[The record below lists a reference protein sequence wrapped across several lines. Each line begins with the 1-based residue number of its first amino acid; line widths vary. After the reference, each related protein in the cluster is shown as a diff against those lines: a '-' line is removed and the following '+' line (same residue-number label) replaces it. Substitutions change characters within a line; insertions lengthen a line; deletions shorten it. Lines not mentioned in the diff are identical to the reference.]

1 MNKFRSDKMNNE
13 ENNSMSMA
21 DLLKDYDVKKLNVG
35 DIVKGEILSINNDEA
50 MVNIN
55 YYRDG
60 IVKRSEVSHDE
71 VEVSDV
77 LNVGDTI
84 NLMIVSLDDGD
95 GNVLLSK
102 NKADEIIA
110 WDEVKAS
117 YKNNET
123 LTLKVKEQVKGGVVA
138 LYKGIRVFIPG
149 SQVSRERGI
158 ELSTLVGKELEVRV
172 IEFDK
177 RDKKVVASRRIL
189 EEAQYNEEK
198 KALWNLVKKGEKR
211 EGKVTRIVKF
221 GAFVDIGGIEGLVHI
236 SDLAWGRVKR
246 IEDVVSVG
254 DVVEVYVGDFDKE
267 KERLSLAIKDI
278 KKDPWEDAKA
288 TLKVNDVVTGKVV
301 KFLNFGAFV
310 EVLPG
315 VEGLVHIS
323 EITEENIAKPS
334 DVLTIGGEVKVK
346 ILDINS
352 ADKKMSLS
360 IKEAVEKS
368 REYEKFND
376 DFEGESLAGLF
387 KDFKF

>member
-1 MNKFRSDKMNNE
+1 MNNE

-117 YKNNET
+117 YKNNDA
-123 LTLKVKEQVKGGVVA
+123 LTLKFKEQVKGGVVA

-149 SQVSRERGI
+149 SQVSRERGV

-189 EEAQYNEEK
+189 EEEQYNEEK

-211 EGKVTRIVKF
+211 EGKVTRIAKF

-246 IEDVVSVG
+246 VEDVVSVG

>member
-1 MNKFRSDKMNNE
+1 MNNE

-71 VEVSDV
+71 VEVSEV

-149 SQVSRERGI
+149 SQVSRERGV

-189 EEAQYNEEK
+189 EEEQYNEEK
-198 KALWNLVKKGEKR
+198 KALWNSVKKGEKR
-211 EGKVTRIVKF
+211 EGKVTRIAKF
-221 GAFVDIGGIEGLVHI
+221 GAFVDIGGIEGLVHL

-246 IEDVVSVG
+246 VEDVVSVG
-254 DVVEVYVGDFDKE
+254 DRVEVYVGDFDKE

-278 KKDPWEDAKA
+278 KKDPWEDAKS

-323 EITEENIAKPS
+323 EITEDNIAKPS

-360 IKEAVEKS
+360 IKDAVEKS
-368 REYEKFND
+368 KEYEKFND
-376 DFEGESLAGLF
+376 SFEGESLAGLF

>member
-1 MNKFRSDKMNNE
+1 MNNE

-60 IVKRSEVSHDE
+60 IVKRSEISHDE
-71 VEVSDV
+71 VEISEV
-77 LNVGDTI
+77 LNVGDTV
-84 NLMIVSLDDGD
+84 NLMIVNLDDGD

-123 LTLKVKEQVKGGVVA
+123 LNLKVKEQVKGGVVA

-149 SQVSRERGI
+149 SQVSRERGV

-189 EEAQYNEEK
+189 EEEQYNEEK
-198 KALWNLVKKGEKR
+198 KALWNSVKKGEKR
-211 EGKVTRIVKF
+211 EGKVTRIAKF
-221 GAFVDIGGIEGLVHI
+221 GAFVDIGGIEGLVHL

-246 IEDVVSVG
+246 VEDVVSVG
-254 DVVEVYVGDFDKE
+254 DRVEVYVGDFDKE

-278 KKDPWEDAKA
+278 KKDPWEDAKS

-301 KFLNFGAFV
+301 KFLNFGAFI

-323 EITEENIAKPS
+323 EITEDNIAKPS

-368 REYEKFND
+368 KEYEKFND
-376 DFEGESLAGLF
+376 SFEGESLAGLF

>member
-1 MNKFRSDKMNNE
+1 MNNE

-149 SQVSRERGI
+149 SQVSRERGVK
-158 ELSTLVGKELEVRV
+158 LSTLVGKELEVRV

-189 EEAQYNEEK
+189 EEEQYNEEK

-211 EGKVTRIVKF
+211 EGKVTRIAKF

-246 IEDVVSVG
+246 VEDVVSVG

-323 EITEENIAKPS
+323 EITEDNIAKPS

>member
-1 MNKFRSDKMNNE
+1 MNNE

-77 LNVGDTI
+77 LNVGDTV
-84 NLMIVSLDDGD
+84 NLMIVNLDDGD

-123 LTLKVKEQVKGGVVA
+123 LNLKVKEQVKGGVVA

-149 SQVSRERGI
+149 SQVSRERGV

-211 EGKVTRIVKF
+211 EGKVTRIAKF

-246 IEDVVSVG
+246 VEDVVSVG

-323 EITEENIAKPS
+323 EITEDNIAKPS

>member
-1 MNKFRSDKMNNE
+1 MNNE

-60 IVKRSEVSHDE
+60 VVKRSEISHDE
-71 VEVSDV
+71 VEISEV
-77 LNVGDTI
+77 LNVGDTV
-84 NLMIVSLDDGD
+84 NLMIVNLDDGD

-123 LTLKVKEQVKGGVVA
+123 LNLKVKEQVKGGVVA

-149 SQVSRERGI
+149 SQVSRERGV

-189 EEAQYNEEK
+189 EEEQYNEEK
-198 KALWNLVKKGEKR
+198 KALWNSVKKGEKR
-211 EGKVTRIVKF
+211 EGKVTRIAKF
-221 GAFVDIGGIEGLVHI
+221 GAFVDIGGIEGLVHL

-246 IEDVVSVG
+246 VEDVVSVG
-254 DVVEVYVGDFDKE
+254 DRVEVYVGDFDKE

-278 KKDPWEDAKA
+278 KKDPWEDAKS

-323 EITEENIAKPS
+323 EITEDNIAKPS

-360 IKEAVEKS
+360 IKDALEKS
-368 REYEKFND
+368 KEYEKFND
-376 DFEGESLAGLF
+376 SFEGESLAGLF

>member
-1 MNKFRSDKMNNE
+1 MNNE

-211 EGKVTRIVKF
+211 EGKVTRIAKF

-246 IEDVVSVG
+246 VEDVVSVG

-278 KKDPWEDAKA
+278 KKDPWEDVKEA
-288 TLKVNDVVTGKVV
+288 LKVNDVVTGKVV

>member
-1 MNKFRSDKMNNE
+1 MNNE

-149 SQVSRERGI
+149 SQVSRERGVD
-158 ELSTLVGKELEVRV
+158 LSTLVGKALEVRV

-189 EEAQYNEEK
+189 EEAQHNEEK

-211 EGKVTRIVKF
+211 EGKVTRIAKF

-246 IEDVVSVG
+246 VEDVVSVG

-278 KKDPWEDAKA
+278 KKDPWEDAKS

>member
-1 MNKFRSDKMNNE
+1 MNNE

-71 VEVSDV
+71 VEVSEV

-149 SQVSRERGI
+149 SQVSRERGV

-211 EGKVTRIVKF
+211 EGKVTRIAKF

-246 IEDVVSVG
+246 VEDVVSVG

-278 KKDPWEDAKA
+278 KKDPWEDAKS

>member
-1 MNKFRSDKMNNE
+1 MNNE

-60 IVKRSEVSHDE
+60 IVKRSEISHDE
-71 VEVSDV
+71 VEISEV

-84 NLMIVSLDDGD
+84 NLMIVNLDDGD

-149 SQVSRERGI
+149 SQVSRERGV

-189 EEAQYNEEK
+189 EEEQYNEEK
-198 KALWNLVKKGEKR
+198 KALWNSVKKGEKR
-211 EGKVTRIVKF
+211 EGKVTRIAKF
-221 GAFVDIGGIEGLVHI
+221 GAFVDIGGIEGLVHL

-246 IEDVVSVG
+246 VEDVVSVG
-254 DVVEVYVGDFDKE
+254 DRVEVYVGDFDKE

-278 KKDPWEDAKA
+278 KKDPWEDAKS

-323 EITEENIAKPS
+323 EITEDNIAKPS

-360 IKEAVEKS
+360 IKDAVEKS
-368 REYEKFND
+368 KEYEKFND
-376 DFEGESLAGLF
+376 SFEGESLAGLF

>member
-1 MNKFRSDKMNNE
+1 MNNE

>member
-1 MNKFRSDKMNNE
+1 MNNE

-60 IVKRSEVSHDE
+60 IVRRSEVSHDE

-211 EGKVTRIVKF
+211 EGKVTRIAKF

-246 IEDVVSVG
+246 VEDVVSVG

>member
-1 MNKFRSDKMNNE
+1 MNNE

-60 IVKRSEVSHDE
+60 IVKRSEISHDE

-149 SQVSRERGI
+149 SQVSRERGV

-211 EGKVTRIVKF
+211 EGKVTRIAKF

-246 IEDVVSVG
+246 VEDVVSVG

>member
-1 MNKFRSDKMNNE
+1 MNNE

-60 IVKRSEVSHDE
+60 VVKRSEISHDE
-71 VEVSDV
+71 VEISEV
-77 LNVGDTI
+77 LNVGDTV
-84 NLMIVSLDDGD
+84 NLMIVNLDDGD

-123 LTLKVKEQVKGGVVA
+123 LNLKVKEQVKGGVVA

-149 SQVSRERGI
+149 SQVSRERGV

-189 EEAQYNEEK
+189 EEEQYNEEK
-198 KALWNLVKKGEKR
+198 KALWNSVKKGEKR
-211 EGKVTRIVKF
+211 EGKVTRIAKF
-221 GAFVDIGGIEGLVHI
+221 GAFVDIGGIEGLVHL

-246 IEDVVSVG
+246 VEDVVSVG
-254 DVVEVYVGDFDKE
+254 DRVEVYIGDFDKE

-278 KKDPWEDAKA
+278 KKDPWEDAKS

-323 EITEENIAKPS
+323 EITEDNIAKPS

-360 IKEAVEKS
+360 IKDAVEKS
-368 REYEKFND
+368 KEYEKFND
-376 DFEGESLAGLF
+376 SFEGESLAGLF

>member
-1 MNKFRSDKMNNE
+1 MNNE

-60 IVKRSEVSHDE
+60 VVKRSEISHDE
-71 VEVSDV
+71 VEISEV
-77 LNVGDTI
+77 LNVGDTV
-84 NLMIVSLDDGD
+84 NLMIVNLDDGD

-123 LTLKVKEQVKGGVVA
+123 LNLKVKEQVKGGVVA

-149 SQVSRERGI
+149 SQVSRERGV

-189 EEAQYNEEK
+189 EEEQYNEEK
-198 KALWNLVKKGEKR
+198 KALWNSVKKGEKR
-211 EGKVTRIVKF
+211 EGKVTRIAKF
-221 GAFVDIGGIEGLVHI
+221 GAFVDIGGIEGLVHL

-246 IEDVVSVG
+246 VEDVVSVG
-254 DVVEVYVGDFDKE
+254 DRVEVYVGDFDKE

-360 IKEAVEKS
+360 IKDAVEKS
-368 REYEKFND
+368 KEYEKFND
-376 DFEGESLAGLF
+376 SFEGESLAGLF

>member
-1 MNKFRSDKMNNE
+1 MNNE

-71 VEVSDV
+71 VEVSEV

-149 SQVSRERGI
+149 SQVSRERGV

-189 EEAQYNEEK
+189 EEEQYNEEK
-198 KALWNLVKKGEKR
+198 KALWNSVKKGEKR
-211 EGKVTRIVKF
+211 EGKVTRIAKF
-221 GAFVDIGGIEGLVHI
+221 GAFVDIGGIEGLVHL

-246 IEDVVSVG
+246 VEDVVSVG
-254 DVVEVYVGDFDKE
+254 DRVEVYIGDFDKE

-278 KKDPWEDAKA
+278 KKDPWEDAKS

-323 EITEENIAKPS
+323 EITEDNIAKPS

-368 REYEKFND
+368 KEYEKFND
-376 DFEGESLAGLF
+376 SFEGESLAGLF

>member
-1 MNKFRSDKMNNE
+1 MNNE

-60 IVKRSEVSHDE
+60 IVKRSEISHDE
-71 VEVSDV
+71 VEISDV
-77 LNVGDTI
+77 LNVGDTV
-84 NLMIVSLDDGD
+84 NLMIVNLDDGD

-149 SQVSRERGI
+149 SQVSRERGV

-211 EGKVTRIVKF
+211 EGKVTRIAKF

-246 IEDVVSVG
+246 VEDVVSVG

>member
-1 MNKFRSDKMNNE
+1 MNNE

-117 YKNNET
+117 YKNNDT

-149 SQVSRERGI
+149 SQVSRERGV

-211 EGKVTRIVKF
+211 EGKVTRIAKF

-246 IEDVVSVG
+246 VEDVVSVG

>member
-1 MNKFRSDKMNNE
+1 MNNE

-211 EGKVTRIVKF
+211 EGKVTRIAKF

-246 IEDVVSVG
+246 VEDVVSVG

-352 ADKKMSLS
+352 TDKKMSLS

>member
-1 MNKFRSDKMNNE
+1 MNNE

-71 VEVSDV
+71 VEVSEV
-77 LNVGDTI
+77 LNVGDTV
-84 NLMIVSLDDGD
+84 NLMIVNLDDGD

-123 LTLKVKEQVKGGVVA
+123 LNLKVKEQVKGGVVA

-149 SQVSRERGI
+149 SQVSRERGV

-189 EEAQYNEEK
+189 EEEQYNEEK
-198 KALWNLVKKGEKR
+198 KALWNSVKKGEKR
-211 EGKVTRIVKF
+211 EGKVTRIAKF
-221 GAFVDIGGIEGLVHI
+221 GAFVDIGGIEGLVHL

-246 IEDVVSVG
+246 VEDVVSVG
-254 DVVEVYVGDFDKE
+254 DRVEVYVGDFDKE

-368 REYEKFND
+368 KEYEKFND
-376 DFEGESLAGLF
+376 SFEGESLAGLF

>member
-1 MNKFRSDKMNNE
+1 MNNE

-60 IVKRSEVSHDE
+60 IVRRSEVSHDE
-71 VEVSDV
+71 VEVSEV

-149 SQVSRERGI
+149 SQVSRERGV

-211 EGKVTRIVKF
+211 EGKVTRIAKF

-246 IEDVVSVG
+246 VEDVVSVG

>member
-1 MNKFRSDKMNNE
+1 MNNE

-60 IVKRSEVSHDE
+60 IVRRSEVSHDE
-71 VEVSDV
+71 VEVSEV

-149 SQVSRERGI
+149 SQVSRERGV

-189 EEAQYNEEK
+189 EEEQYNEEK
-198 KALWNLVKKGEKR
+198 KALWNSVKKGEKR
-211 EGKVTRIVKF
+211 EGKVTRIAKF
-221 GAFVDIGGIEGLVHI
+221 GAFVDIGGIEGLVHL

-246 IEDVVSVG
+246 VEDVVSVG
-254 DVVEVYVGDFDKE
+254 DRVEVYVGDFDKE

-278 KKDPWEDAKA
+278 KKDPWEDAKS

-323 EITEENIAKPS
+323 EITEDNIAKPS

-360 IKEAVEKS
+360 IKDAVEKS
-368 REYEKFND
+368 KEYEKFND
-376 DFEGESLAGLF
+376 SFEGESLAGLF

>member
-1 MNKFRSDKMNNE
+1 MNNE

-60 IVKRSEVSHDE
+60 IVRRSEVSHDE
-71 VEVSDV
+71 VEVSEV

-149 SQVSRERGI
+149 SQVSRERGV

-211 EGKVTRIVKF
+211 EGKVTRIAKF

-246 IEDVVSVG
+246 VEDVVSVG
-254 DVVEVYVGDFDKE
+254 DRVEVYVGDFDKE

-278 KKDPWEDAKA
+278 KKDPWEDAKS

-323 EITEENIAKPS
+323 EITEDNIAKPS

-360 IKEAVEKS
+360 IKDAVEKS
-368 REYEKFND
+368 KEYEKFND
-376 DFEGESLAGLF
+376 SFEGESLAGLF

>member
-1 MNKFRSDKMNNE
+1 MNNE

-60 IVKRSEVSHDE
+60 VVKRSEISHDE
-71 VEVSDV
+71 VEISEV
-77 LNVGDTI
+77 LNVGDTV
-84 NLMIVSLDDGD
+84 NLMIVNLDDGD

-123 LTLKVKEQVKGGVVA
+123 LNLKVKEQVKGGVVA

-149 SQVSRERGI
+149 SQVSRERGV

-189 EEAQYNEEK
+189 EEEQYNEEK
-198 KALWNLVKKGEKR
+198 KALWNSVKKGEKR
-211 EGKVTRIVKF
+211 EGKVTRIAKF
-221 GAFVDIGGIEGLVHI
+221 GAFVDIGGIEGLVHL

-246 IEDVVSVG
+246 VEDVVSVG
-254 DVVEVYVGDFDKE
+254 DRVEVYVGDFDKE

-323 EITEENIAKPS
+323 EITEDNIAKPS

-368 REYEKFND
+368 KEYEKFND
-376 DFEGESLAGLF
+376 SFEGESLAGLF

>member
-1 MNKFRSDKMNNE
+1 MNNE

-60 IVKRSEVSHDE
+60 IVRRSEVSHDE
-71 VEVSDV
+71 VEVSEV

-149 SQVSRERGI
+149 SQVSRERGV

-211 EGKVTRIVKF
+211 EGKVTRIAKF

-246 IEDVVSVG
+246 VEDIVSVG

>member
-1 MNKFRSDKMNNE
+1 MNNE

-35 DIVKGEILSINNDEA
+35 DVVKGEILSINNDEA

-60 IVKRSEVSHDE
+60 IIKRSEISHDE
-71 VEVSDV
+71 AEISEL
-77 LNVGDTI
+77 LNVGDAV
-84 NLMIVSLDDGD
+84 NLMIVSLDDGE

-102 NKADEIIA
+102 NRADEIIA
-110 WDEVKAS
+110 WDEVKSS

-123 LTLKVKEQVKGGVVA
+123 LNLKVKEQVKGGVVA

-149 SQVSRERGI
+149 SQVSRERGVD
-158 ELSTLVGKELEVRV
+158 LSTLVGKELEVRV

-177 RDKKVVASRRIL
+177 KDKKVVASRRVL
-189 EEAQYNEEK
+189 EEEQYNQEK
-198 KALWNLVKKGEKR
+198 KALWNSIKKGEKR
-211 EGKVTRIVKF
+211 DGKVTRIVKF
-221 GAFVDIGGIEGLVHI
+221 GAFVDIGGIEGLVHL

-246 IEDVVSVG
+246 VEDVVSVG
-254 DVVEVYVGDFDKE
+254 DRVEVYVGDFDKE

-278 KKDPWEDAKA
+278 KQDPWEEAKA
-288 TLKVNDVVTGKVV
+288 ALRVNDIVTGKVV

-323 EITEENIAKPS
+323 EITEDNIAKPS

-360 IKEAVEKS
+360 IKDAVEKS
-368 REYEKFND
+368 KEYEKFND
-376 DFEGESLAGLF
+376 TFEGESLAALF

>member
-1 MNKFRSDKMNNE
+1 MNNE

-211 EGKVTRIVKF
+211 EGKVTRIAKF

-246 IEDVVSVG
+246 VEDVVSVG

>member
-1 MNKFRSDKMNNE
+1 MNNE

-60 IVKRSEVSHDE
+60 IVRRSEVSHDE
-71 VEVSDV
+71 VEVSEV

-149 SQVSRERGI
+149 SQVSRERGV

-189 EEAQYNEEK
+189 EEEQYNEEK

-211 EGKVTRIVKF
+211 EGKVTRIAKF

-246 IEDVVSVG
+246 VEDVVSVG

-323 EITEENIAKPS
+323 EITEDNIAKPS

>member
-1 MNKFRSDKMNNE
+1 MNNE

-71 VEVSDV
+71 VEVSEV

-149 SQVSRERGI
+149 SQVSRERGV

-211 EGKVTRIVKF
+211 EGKVTRIAKF

-246 IEDVVSVG
+246 VEDVVSVG

-278 KKDPWEDAKA
+278 KKDPWEEAKS

>member
-1 MNKFRSDKMNNE
+1 MNNE

-35 DIVKGEILSINNDEA
+35 DMVKGEILSINNDEA

-110 WDEVKAS
+110 WDEIKAS

-149 SQVSRERGI
+149 SQVSRERGV

-189 EEAQYNEEK
+189 EEEQYNEEK

-211 EGKVTRIVKF
+211 EGKVTRIAKF

-246 IEDVVSVG
+246 VEDVVSVG

-288 TLKVNDVVTGKVV
+288 TLKGNDVVTGKVV

>member
-1 MNKFRSDKMNNE
+1 MNNE

-60 IVKRSEVSHDE
+60 IVKRSEISHDE
-71 VEVSDV
+71 VEISEV

-84 NLMIVSLDDGD
+84 NLMIVNLDDGD

-149 SQVSRERGI
+149 SQVSRERGV

-189 EEAQYNEEK
+189 EEEQYNEEK
-198 KALWNLVKKGEKR
+198 KALWNSVKKGEKR
-211 EGKVTRIVKF
+211 EGKVTRIAKF
-221 GAFVDIGGIEGLVHI
+221 GAFVDIGGIEGLVHL

-246 IEDVVSVG
+246 VEDVVSVG
-254 DVVEVYVGDFDKE
+254 DRVEVYIGDFDKE

-278 KKDPWEDAKA
+278 KKDPWEDAKS

-323 EITEENIAKPS
+323 EITEDNIAKPS

-360 IKEAVEKS
+360 IKDAVEKS
-368 REYEKFND
+368 KEYEKFND
-376 DFEGESLAGLF
+376 SFEGESLAGLF

>member
-1 MNKFRSDKMNNE
+1 MNNE

-149 SQVSRERGI
+149 SQVSRERGV

-211 EGKVTRIVKF
+211 EGKVTRIAKF

-246 IEDVVSVG
+246 VEDVVSVG

>member
-1 MNKFRSDKMNNE
+1 MNNE

-71 VEVSDV
+71 VEVSEV

-211 EGKVTRIVKF
+211 EGKVTRIAKF

-246 IEDVVSVG
+246 VEDVVSVG

>member
-1 MNKFRSDKMNNE
+1 MNNE

-60 IVKRSEVSHDE
+60 IVRRSEVSHDE
-71 VEVSDV
+71 VEVSEV

-149 SQVSRERGI
+149 SQVSRERGV

-211 EGKVTRIVKF
+211 EGKVTRIAKF

-246 IEDVVSVG
+246 VEDVVSVG

-278 KKDPWEDAKA
+278 KKDPWEDAKS

>member
-1 MNKFRSDKMNNE
+1 MNNE

-60 IVKRSEVSHDE
+60 IVKRSEISHDE
-71 VEVSDV
+71 VEISEV
-77 LNVGDTI
+77 LNVGDTV
-84 NLMIVSLDDGD
+84 NLMIVNLDDGD

-123 LTLKVKEQVKGGVVA
+123 LNLKVKEQVKGGVVA

-149 SQVSRERGI
+149 SQVSRERGV

-189 EEAQYNEEK
+189 EEEQYNEEK
-198 KALWNLVKKGEKR
+198 KALWNSVKKGEKR
-211 EGKVTRIVKF
+211 EGKVTRIAKF
-221 GAFVDIGGIEGLVHI
+221 GAFVDIGGIEGLVHL

-246 IEDVVSVG
+246 VEDVVSVG
-254 DVVEVYVGDFDKE
+254 DRVEVYIGDFDKE

-278 KKDPWEDAKA
+278 KKDPWEDAKS

-323 EITEENIAKPS
+323 EITEDNIAKPS

-360 IKEAVEKS
+360 IKDAVEKS
-368 REYEKFND
+368 KEYEKFND
-376 DFEGESLAGLF
+376 SFEGESLAGLF

>member
-1 MNKFRSDKMNNE
+1 MNNE

-35 DIVKGEILSINNDEA
+35 DIVKGEVLSINNDEA

-149 SQVSRERGI
+149 SQVSRERGV

-211 EGKVTRIVKF
+211 EGKVTRIAKF

-246 IEDVVSVG
+246 VEDVVSVG

>member
-1 MNKFRSDKMNNE
+1 
-13 ENNSMSMA
+13 
-21 DLLKDYDVKKLNVG
+21 
-35 DIVKGEILSINNDEA
+35 
-50 MVNIN
+50 
-55 YYRDG
+55 
-60 IVKRSEVSHDE
+60 
-71 VEVSDV
+71 
-77 LNVGDTI
+77 
-84 NLMIVSLDDGD
+84 MIVSLDDGD

-149 SQVSRERGI
+149 SQVSRERGV

-211 EGKVTRIVKF
+211 EGKVTRIAKF

-246 IEDVVSVG
+246 VEDVVSVG

-278 KKDPWEDAKA
+278 KKDPWEDAKS